1 MFKHN
6 LLLAFR
12 KFKRF
17 KGTFFINLIGL
28 STGLACTLLIYLWA
42 NDELQKDN
50 FFENDSQLFQ
60 VMENRV
66 QAQGIWTAQS
76 TSGVMADLLMK
87 EMPEVQY
94 AAHATWVN
102 EGTLSVGENDVR
114 AGGHYTGA
122 EFFNIFS
129 YEILQGDRQKLLAD
143 KNSIV
148 ISEALAMRLFN
159 TTENVLGRSVIHQ
172 HEHEYFVSGIMEVPS
187 NSSLQFDFV
196 LSMEKFKDIIGADN
210 FHWRSTAPFCYV
222 LLKPGTN
229 VDAFNK
235 KIADYV
241 RVKTNNE
248 VTHRTPFI
256 RQYSKAYLYGK
267 YENGV
272 VVGGRITYVKMF
284 SIIAVFILVIACINF
299 MNLSTA
305 KASRRL
311 KEVGI
316 KKAVGAQR
324 KTLVAQYL
332 GESLLLTFTSL
343 IIAVFLVLLLL
354 PKFSIITDKQLTFSL
369 SPQVILVFIGIALF
383 TGIISGSY
391 PSLYLS
397 HFNPAT
403 VLKGKVNS
411 SFGELWARKGL
422 VLFQFA
428 LSVIF
433 IVSVLVIY
441 KQIEFVQSKNLGY
454 NKDNVIYFGMEGKTR
469 DSRETFLSEIR
480 NIPGI
485 VSAST
490 IAHDMTGHNSGTY
503 GVVWEGK
510 NMEDKTEF
518 ENVAVDYDMMETL
531 GMEIV
536 EGRNFLRD
544 FGSDSAAI
552 IFNEAG
558 IKFMGMTDPIGKTV
572 KLWGEDRKIIGV
584 VKDFHFESLH
594 KNIGPLFFRLE
605 PSSTGLYMARIET
618 GKEKETIERLQ
629 SFYQKFNPEFTF
641 DFEFLDEQYRSQ
653 YAAEQRVS
661 ILSRYFAGLAIV
673 ISCLGLLG
681 LAAFSAER
689 RLKEIG
695 IRKALG
701 ASVTGILYL
710 LTSDFTKIV
719 LVAIVIALPVSYLV
733 VSNWL
738 ETFAFR
744 IPLGPW
750 YFVGAGIIAL
760 LIAALTVGA
769 QAFKAANINPS
780 KCLRDE

>member
-6 LLLAFR
+6 LILAFR
-12 KFKRF
+12 NFKRF
-17 KGTFFINLIGL
+17 KGTSLINLVGL

-42 NDELQKDN
+42 NDEIRKDN
-50 FFENDSQLFQ
+50 FFENDDLLFQ

-76 TSGVMADLLMK
+76 TSGVMADLMEK
-87 EMPEVQY
+87 EFPEVRY
-94 AAHATWVN
+94 AAHTTWVS
-102 EGTLSVGENDVR
+102 EGILSVGEHDVR
-114 AGGHYTGA
+114 GRGHYTGA
-122 EFFNIFS
+122 DYFNIFS
-129 YEILQGDRQKLLAD
+129 YEMLQGDRSRVLAD

-148 ISEALAMRLFN
+148 ISEDLAMRLFN
-159 TTENVLGRSVIHQ
+159 TTENVLGRSVVHQ
-172 HEHEYFVSGIMEVPS
+172 REHEYFVSGIMKVPA
-187 NSSLQFDFV
+187 NSSLQFDYV
-196 LSMEKFKDIIGADN
+196 LSMEKFKDIIGPDSFN
-210 FHWRSTAPFCYV
+210 WGSTGPPCYV
-222 LLKPGTN
+222 LLKPGTD
-229 VDAFNK
+229 VSGFNK

-248 VTHRTPFI
+248 VTHRTPFL
-256 RQYSKAYLYGK
+256 RSYSKAYLYGK

-272 VVGGRITYVKMF
+272 VAGGRITHVKLF
-284 SIIAVFILVIACINF
+284 SVIAIFILLIACINF

-305 KASRRL
+305 RASRRT

-324 KTLVAQYL
+324 KTLIAQYI
-332 GESLLLTFTSL
+332 GESLILTFAAL
-343 IIAVFLVLLLL
+343 VIAVMLVQLLL
-354 PKFSIITDKQLTFSL
+354 PKFNVITDKQLTL
-369 SPQVILVFIGIALF
+369 ALGLEVIMALIGIALF
-383 TGIISGSY
+383 TGIVAGSY

-397 HFNPAT
+397 HFSPAT

-411 SFGELWARKGL
+411 SLGELLARKGL
-422 VLFQFA
+422 VIFQFS

-433 IVSVLVIY
+433 IVSVLVVY
-441 KQIEFVQSKNLGY
+441 KQIDFVQSKNLGY
-454 NKDNVIYFGMEGKTR
+454 DRDNIIYFGMEGKAR
-469 DSRETFLSEIR
+469 DNRETFLSEIK

-485 VSAST
+485 ANVST
-490 IAHDMTGHNSGTY
+490 IAHNMTGHNSGTY

-518 ENVAVDYDMMETL
+518 ENVAVDYGMTETL
-531 GMEIV
+531 GVQVIA
-536 EGRNFLRD
+536 GRTFSRD

-572 KLWGEDRKIIGV
+572 KLWGEDREIIGV

-594 KNIGPLFFRLE
+594 KQVGPLFFRLA
-605 PSSTGLYMARIET
+605 PNSTYLYMARIEA
-618 GKEKETIERLQ
+618 GKEKETIERLR
-629 SFYQKFNPEFTF
+629 SFYQKVNPEFTF
-641 DFEFLDEQYRSQ
+641 DFKFLDEQYRSQ

-661 ILSRYFAGLAIV
+661 VLSRYFAGLAIV

-695 IRKALG
+695 IRKTLG
-701 ASVTGILYL
+701 ASVTGILFL

-719 LVAIVIALPVSYLV
+719 LIAVVIGLPISYLV
-733 VSNWL
+733 LSDWL
-738 ETFAFR
+738 DTFAFR
-744 IPLGPW
+744 IPLTPW
-750 YFVGAGIIAL
+750 YFIGAGIIAL
-760 LIAALTVGA
+760 LIAVVTVGT
-769 QAFKAANINPS
+769 QAFRAANINPS
-780 KCLRDE
+780 RCLRNE

>member
-1 MFKHN
+1 MLRHN
-6 LLLAFR
+6 FLLAFR
-12 KFKRF
+12 NFRRF
-17 KGTFFINLIGL
+17 KSTFIINLIGL
-28 STGLACTLLIYLWA
+28 SSGLACTLMIYLWA
-42 NDELQKDN
+42 KDELQKDN
-50 FFENDSQLFQ
+50 FFQNDSQLFQ

-66 QAQGIWTAQS
+66 QAHGIWTAQS
-76 TSGVMADLLMK
+76 TSGVMADLMMK
-87 EMPEVQY
+87 EFPEVQY
-94 AAHATWVN
+94 AAHTSWVS
-102 EGTLSVGENDVR
+102 ESTLSVGASDVR
-114 AGGHYTGA
+114 AKGHYTGV
-122 EFFNIFS
+122 EYFNIFS
-129 YEILQGDRQKLLAD
+129 YEILQGDRKKLLTD

-148 ISEALAMRLFN
+148 ISEDLAMRLFN
-159 TTENVLGRSVIHQ
+159 TTENVLGRGVIHQ
-172 HEHEYFVSGIMEVPS
+172 HDHEYFVSGIMRVPP

-196 LSMEKFKDIIGADN
+196 LSLERFKDMIGARN
-210 FHWRSTAPFCYV
+210 FNWGSTGPFCY
-222 LLKPGTN
+222 LLLQPGTD

-256 RQYSKAYLYGK
+256 RSYSKAYLYGK

-284 SIIAVFILVIACINF
+284 SLIAIVILIIACINF

-305 KASRRL
+305 RASRRM

-324 KTLVAQYL
+324 KTLIIQYL
-332 GESLLLTFTSL
+332 AESITLTFSSL
-343 IIAVFLVLLLL
+343 IIAIILVQLFLSQ
-354 PKFSIITDKQLTFSL
+354 FNTITDKHLSLTLSL
-369 SPQVILVFIGIALF
+369 EVIGAFLGIALF
-383 TGIISGSY
+383 TGIVSGSY

-397 HFNPAT
+397 HFNPAAI
-403 VLKGKVNS
+403 LKGKVQGK
-411 SFGELWARKGL
+411 FGEIWARKGL
-422 VLFQFA
+422 VVFQFS
-428 LSVIF
+428 LSVIL

-441 KQIEFVQSKNLGY
+441 KQIDFLQSKNLGY
-454 NKDNVIYFGMEGKTR
+454 NKDNVIYFGMEGKTQDGR
-469 DSRETFLSEIR
+469 QTFLSELR

-485 VSAST
+485 VNAST

-510 NMEDKTEF
+510 NMDDKTEF
-518 ENVAVDYDMMETL
+518 ENVAVDYDMIETL
-531 GMEIV
+531 GV
-536 EGRNFLRD
+536 EVSAGRSFSRD
-544 FGSDSAAI
+544 FGSDSTAI

-558 IKFMGMTDPIGKTV
+558 IKFMGMTDPLGKTV

-594 KNIGPLFFRLE
+594 KNVGPLFFRLE
-605 PSSTGLYMARIET
+605 PNSTYLYMARIEA
-618 GKEKETIERLQ
+618 GKEKETIERIR

-641 DFEFLDEQYRSQ
+641 DFNFLDEEYRLQ

-661 ILSRYFAGLAIV
+661 VLSRYFAGLAVV

-701 ASVTGILYL
+701 ASVIGILYL

-719 LVAIVIALPVSYLV
+719 LVAILVALPISYLI

-738 ETFAFR
+738 EGFAFR
-744 IPLGPW
+744 IPLGPL
-750 YFVGAGIIAL
+750 YFVAAGTIAL
-760 LIAALTVGA
+760 LIAILTVAA
-769 QAFKAANINPS
+769 QTFKAANVNPS
-780 KCLRDE
+780 KCLRNE

>member
-1 MFKHN
+1 MLRHN
-6 LLLAFR
+6 FLLAFR
-12 KFKRF
+12 NFRRF
-17 KGTFFINLIGL
+17 KSTFIINLIGL
-28 STGLACTLLIYLWA
+28 SSGLACTLIIYLWA
-42 NDELQKDN
+42 KDELEKDN
-50 FFENDSQLFQ
+50 FFQNDSQLFQ

-66 QAQGIWTAQS
+66 QAHGIWTAQS
-76 TSGVMADLLMK
+76 TSGVMADLMMK
-87 EMPEVQY
+87 EFPEVQY
-94 AAHATWVN
+94 AAHTSWVS
-102 EGTLSVGENDVR
+102 ESTLSVGASDVR
-114 AGGHYTGA
+114 AKGHYTGV
-122 EFFNIFS
+122 EYFNIFS
-129 YEILQGDRQKLLAD
+129 YEILQGDRRKLLTD

-148 ISEALAMRLFN
+148 ITEDLAMRLFN
-159 TTENVLGRSVIHQ
+159 TTENVLGRGVVHQ
-172 HEHEYFVSGIMEVPS
+172 HDHEYFVSGIMRVPA

-196 LSMEKFKDIIGADN
+196 LSLERFKDMIGAHN
-210 FHWRSTAPFCYV
+210 FNWGSTGPFCY
-222 LLKPGTN
+222 LLLQPGTD

-256 RQYSKAYLYGK
+256 RSYSKAYLYGK

-284 SIIAVFILVIACINF
+284 SLIAIVILIIACINF

-305 KASRRL
+305 RASRRM

-324 KTLVAQYL
+324 KTLIVQYL
-332 GESLLLTFTSL
+332 AESITLTFSSL
-343 IIAVFLVLLLL
+343 IIAIILVQLSLSQ
-354 PKFSIITDKQLTFSL
+354 FNAITDKHLSLTPSL
-369 SPQVILVFIGIALF
+369 EIIGAFLGIALF
-383 TGIISGSY
+383 TGIVSGSY

-397 HFNPAT
+397 HFNPAAI
-403 VLKGKVNS
+403 LKGKVQGK
-411 SFGELWARKGL
+411 FGEIWARQGL
-422 VLFQFA
+422 VVFQFS
-428 LSVIF
+428 LSVIL

-441 KQIEFVQSKNLGY
+441 KQLDLLQSKNLGY
-454 NKDNVIYFGMEGKTR
+454 NKHNVIYFGMEGKTQ
-469 DSRETFLSEIR
+469 DSRQTFLSELR

-485 VSAST
+485 VNAST

-510 NMEDKTEF
+510 NMDDKTEF
-518 ENVAVDYDMMETL
+518 ENVAVDYDMIETL
-531 GMEIV
+531 GV
-536 EGRNFLRD
+536 EVSAGRSFSRD
-544 FGSDSAAI
+544 FGSDSTAI

-558 IKFMGMTDPIGKTV
+558 IKFMGMTDPLGKTV

-594 KNIGPLFFRLE
+594 KNVGPLFFRLE
-605 PSSTGLYMARIET
+605 PNNTYLYMARIEA
-618 GKEKETIERLQ
+618 GKEKETIERIR

-641 DFEFLDEQYRSQ
+641 DFNFLDEEYRLQ

-661 ILSRYFAGLAIV
+661 VLSRYFAGLAVV

-701 ASVTGILYL
+701 ASVIGILYL

-719 LVAIVIALPVSYLV
+719 LVAILVALPLSYLI

-738 ETFAFR
+738 EGFAFR
-744 IPLGPW
+744 IPLGPL
-750 YFVGAGIIAL
+750 YFVGAGTIAL
-760 LIAALTVGA
+760 LIAILTVSA
-769 QAFKAANINPS
+769 QTFKAANVNPS
-780 KCLRDE
+780 ECLRNE

>member
-1 MFKHN
+1 MLKHN

-12 KFKRF
+12 NFKRS

-50 FFENDSQLFQ
+50 FFANDDQLYQ

-76 TSGVMADLLMK
+76 TSGVMADLMMK

-94 AAHATWVN
+94 AAHASWVS
-102 EGTLSVGENDVR
+102 EGVLSIGENDVR
-114 AGGHYTGA
+114 AKGHYTG
-122 EFFNIFS
+122 EEYFNIFS
-129 YEILQGDRQKLLAD
+129 YEIVQGDRRKLLAD

-148 ISEALAMRLFN
+148 ISEELALRLFN

-172 HEHEYFVSGIMEVPS
+172 HDQEYFVSGIMKVPS

-196 LSMEKFKDIIGADN
+196 MSMEKFKDIIGAN
-210 FHWRSTAPFCYV
+210 FNWGSTGPFCYI
-222 LLKPGTN
+222 LLKPGT
-229 VDAFNK
+229 DPEAFNR

-241 RVKTNNE
+241 RLKTNNE

-284 SIIAVFILVIACINF
+284 SIIAVFILAIACINF

-305 KASRRL
+305 KASRRI

-332 GESLLLTFTSL
+332 SESMLLTFTAL
-343 IIAVFLVLLLL
+343 VIAVILVQLFL
-354 PKFSIITDKQLTFSL
+354 PKFNVITDKQLALTV
-369 SPQVILVFIGIALF
+369 SPTVILAFLGIALF
-383 TGIISGSY
+383 TGFVSGSY

-397 HFNPAT
+397 HFSPAA
-403 VLKGKVNS
+403 VLKGKINS
-411 SFGELWARKGL
+411 TFGELLARKGL
-422 VLFQFA
+422 VIFQFS

-433 IVSVLVIY
+433 IVSVMVIY

-469 DSRETFLSEIR
+469 ENRETFLSEMK

-485 VSAST
+485 VNASS

-510 NMEDKTEF
+510 NMDDKTEF
-518 ENVAVDYDMMETL
+518 ENVAVDYEMMETL
-531 GMEIV
+531 GVEVV
-536 EGRNFLRD
+536 EGRTFSRD
-544 FGSDSAAI
+544 FSSDSAAI

-594 KNIGPLFFRLE
+594 KNVGPLFFRLE
-605 PSSTGLYMARIET
+605 PSNTYLFMARIEA
-618 GKEKETIERLQ
+618 GKEKETIERLGT
-629 SFYQKFNPEFTF
+629 FYQKFNPEFTF
-641 DFEFLDEQYRSQ
+641 DYEFLDEQYKSQ

-661 ILSRYFAGLAIV
+661 VLSRYFAGLAIV

-719 LVAIVIALPVSYLV
+719 LVAVIIALPISYLIV
-733 VSNWL
+733 VNWL

-744 IPLGPW
+744 ISL
-750 YFVGAGIIAL
+750 GAGYFIGAGVIAL
-760 LIAALTVGA
+760 LIAALTVGS
-769 QAFKAANINPS
+769 QAFKAANINPA
-780 KCLRDE
+780 KCLRNE